1 MPFRPE
7 DVEAF
12 LEMLR
17 SNPELRERVRR
28 ALVDDDLR
36 AITAVLDW
44 VGDRLDRVVSASE
57 ELAEREAAGEQRLE
71 ELRATVQGLAAS
83 VAQQGANV
91 ERLTERVDALAATMS
106 QQAEQMVRLTARV
119 AQLAERLDQ
128 LTARVDQLT
137 GRVDQLTARVEEIAA
152 NMVQLT
158 SRVDQLTGRV
168 DQLTARVEEIAANMV
183 QLTSHV
189 DQLTGRV
196 DQLTALMDQMVRRFD
211 WMAGKLGNLE
221 GWQFEHRYL
230 QNLASRLG
238 RYYRNVRLLTLP
250 DEEAVARALESG
262 ALTEEQYRDVLNLD
276 AVAQARPRNG
286 DGEVILAI
294 ELSVLVDERDVRRAR
309 DRASSLQRVFPERVE
324 AIAAGQA
331 ALPEAEGLARELG
344 VMVLIASDAA

>member
-83 VAQQGANV
+83 VAQQGANI
-91 ERLTERVDALAATMS
+91 ERLTERVVALAATMS

-119 AQLAERLDQ
+119 AQLAERMVQ
-128 LTARVDQLT
+128 LAARVDQLT

-158 SRVDQLTGRV
+158 ARVDQLTGRV
-168 DQLTARVEEIAANMV
+168 DQLTAR
-183 QLTSHV
+183 
-189 DQLTGRV
+189 
-196 DQLTALMDQMVRRFD
+196 MDQMVQRFD

-344 VMVLIASDAA
+344 VVVLIAGDAA